1 MLNNV
6 TLTSGIR
13 QNLFSL
19 QGTQNLLEQTQT
31 RLASGKRVQSALDDP
46 INFFAAQGHQQRAND
61 LSSRK
66 DEMGEA
72 VQTVQAANNGIDA
85 ITSLIESAK
94 SLANSALSA
103 DSTTEASGL
112 GSQFNNLLDQIDTL
126 AADSGYKGINLL
138 NGTSVELNVKFDE
151 KGDSSITLNGFN
163 GTSGQDG
170 GGLSISNAT
179 TGASTAAGADV
190 FWADNTS
197 VSTGRI
203 DTSISNLDNAIS
215 TLRSQAK
222 TLASNLSVITAR
234 QDFTSSM
241 INTLEDG
248 AADLVNANM
257 EEESANMLMLQTRQS
272 LGISSLS
279 MASQASQSILQLF

>member
-1 MLNNV
+1 
-6 TLTSGIR
+6 
-13 QNLFSL
+13 LFSL
-19 QGTQNLLEQTQT
+19 QGTQGLLEQTQG
-31 RLASGKRVQSALDDP
+31 RLATGKRVQTALDDP

-61 LSSRK
+61 LSGRK
-66 DEMGEA
+66 AEMGEA
-72 VQTVQAANNGIDA
+72 VQTVKAANNGIDA
-85 ITSLIESAK
+85 ITTLIESAK

-103 DSTTEASGL
+103 DTTTEASDL
-112 GSQFNNLLDQIDTL
+112 GSQFNTILDQIDTL

-138 NGTSVELNVKFDE
+138 NGTGVTLDVKFDE
-151 KGDSSITLNGFN
+151 KGDSSITLTGFN
-163 GTSGQDG
+163 GTSGQAG
-170 GGLSISNAT
+170 SGLGISDAT
-179 TGASTAAGADV
+179 TGADSV
-190 FWADNTS
+190 YWADS
-197 VSTGRI
+197 SDVSTGAI
-203 DTSISNLDNAIS
+203 NVAISNLDDAIT
-215 TLRSQAK
+215 TLRSESK

-279 MASQASQSILQLF
+279 MASQASQSILRLF

>member
-1 MLNNV
+1 MSTNV

-31 RLASGKRVQSALDDP
+31 RLASGKKVQTALDDP
-46 INFFAAQGHQQRAND
+46 INFFAAQGHQQRAGD
-61 LSSRK
+61 LAGRK

-72 VQTVQAANNGIDA
+72 VQTVQAANNGIEA
-85 ITSLIESAK
+85 ITTLIESAK

-103 DSTTEASGL
+103 DSTTETASL
-112 GSQFNNLLDQIDTL
+112 GAQFNTLLDQIDTL

-138 NGTSVELNVKFDE
+138 NGTAVSLEVKFDE
-151 KGDSSITLNGFN
+151 KGDSSISLTGFA
-163 GTSGQDG
+163 GTSGQSG
-170 GGLSISNAT
+170 AGLGISDAT
-179 TGASTAAGADV
+179 GTGSVWVA
-190 FWADNTS
+190 TS
-197 VSTGRI
+197 DIT
-203 DTSISNLDNAIS
+203 TSIGKLDDAVT
-215 TLRSQAK
+215 TLRSASK
-222 TLASNLSVITAR
+222 TLASNLSVITTR
-234 QDFTSSM
+234 QDFTTSM
-241 INTLEDG
+241 MNTLEDG

-279 MASQASQSILQLF
+279 MASQAAQSILRLFS